1 MISRQNE
8 LLERSRKSIHYYV
21 HEDQEELSR
30 PGFYSHM
37 LVEDVSS
44 GIMPFRGTKIWET
57 FKVVISPN
65 SSDIENLV
73 ILALGEQYHRR
84 ALEEVVCDFC
94 RECSQLLMSY
104 GEAIYEISYLIDDE
118 DKKVGFDLNYI
129 NPRTLRRR
137 IGKIFQYVPREI
149 AEERQVSEFIELS
162 PNDILIFQAPKY
174 IRNDFP
180 NILSSLKYLDKHQ
193 FTGIDVRKFMPES
206 QHSNYDF
213 KLHRYYLQL
222 ALAHSFKKIGWNVRQ
237 LFEDDMLEYYI
248 LHRRLLFEK
257 FKIEL
262 RQSIL
267 ATLNIGLG
275 RAGKQMGFQAIIQIE
290 GLPSLNDV
298 DEMRNKLESGDLN
311 FNDIMYRFSF
321 FP

>member
-118 DKKVGFDLNYI
+118 Y
-129 NPRTLRRR
+129 
-137 IGKIFQYVPREI
+137 
-149 AEERQVSEFIELS
+149 
-162 PNDILIFQAPKY
+162 
-174 IRNDFP
+174 
-180 NILSSLKYLDKHQ
+180 
-193 FTGIDVRKFMPES
+193 
-206 QHSNYDF
+206 
-213 KLHRYYLQL
+213 
-222 ALAHSFKKIGWNVRQ
+222 KKIGWNVRQ

-275 RAGKQMGFQAIIQIE
+275 RA
-290 GLPSLNDV
+290 
-298 DEMRNKLESGDLN
+298 
-311 FNDIMYRFSF
+311 
-321 FP
+321 